1 MNPADTGTID
11 NASFS
16 IMTITANLV
25 SAYVSNNPV
34 PVTELP
40 ALIDRVNAA
49 LVNLS
54 EPVPPADEP
63 RTPAISIKRS
73 VTRSHIFCLEDG
85 KKFKSLKRHL
95 MAYHN
100 MSPEEYR
107 ERWNLAPDYPV
118 VAPEYAAS
126 RSAMAKEMGL
136 GRKREVKTSTE
147 RIRAPKRRDRKSD

>member
-1 MNPADTGTID
+1 MNHAD
-11 NASFS
+11 ASSLDKATFPTLA
-16 IMTITANLV
+16 IAANIV
-25 SAYVSNNPV
+25 SAYVSNNPI
-34 PVTELP
+34 PATELP

-54 EPVPPADEP
+54 EPAPVRLVDEP

-95 MAYHN
+95 MVHHN

-107 ERWNLAPDYPV
+107 ERWDLPSDYPV

-126 RSAMAKEMGL
+126 RSAMAKAMGL
-136 GRKREVKTSTE
+136 GRKRAAKSSTS
-147 RIRAPKRRDRKSD
+147 RDRKSD